1 MQKQHRSKQKSDNN
15 VLTKNKKFPINSKL
29 YLKLLIDFWRNEVLA
44 NDIYGKMYSA
54 HVEKLIADAPELL
67 EPIDDMS
74 VVEKHREL
82 IDLLMTVVF
91 PPARMD
97 TDIAAAYVP
106 FTKDTIFS
114 TPSYRRLFSFIQQC
128 NKEKKTADEERMY
141 FMIMLHAYKAVLE
154 RFYDIKIDFDFP
166 MIMNYID
173 RDTGFEKFYKIE
185 VDKRFS
191 ELINLKPLKKIT
203 EEDKL
208 RLHDNLTDLSVW
220 EEIIPL
226 KNFEFRGF
234 AIYKATDVTDN
245 ELLSQLKYEMSKK
258 DVLNLVDEFDILEQK
273 IRSLLKINDLRAGIN
288 GVVGEKEL
296 LQKSGHSVGKGL
308 LLSMTKEYCTENFHQ
323 STYGKVMHDREPV
336 IVLDLDKYPDKTMI
350 EEEYLKN
357 GYKNIALFP
366 LIYEERLIGVF
377 ELATKTPNAINGINT
392 LKLESLM
399 PLFVIAVRRHLEEI
413 YNRVQQII
421 KEECT
426 AVHPSVEWRFRT
438 AAFNKIQ
445 KEYAGTFS
453 EMEPIVFD
461 HVYSLY
467 ALSDI
472 RGSSTKRNK
481 VIQEDL
487 IEHLNLAKQ
496 VIDEAYKVKSL
507 PVYKEIIHRIEKY
520 QTSIAKILNSDE
532 ESHVLEFL
540 HREIEPLFDHVKKY
554 DKKVEN
560 KIKAYQKA
568 LDPELGF
575 IYNKRKDFDQTVAQ
589 INETIS
595 AYIEAEEDK
604 AQTMFPHYF
613 EKYKTDGVDYNIYI
627 GSSLV
632 ENQEFNNIYLK
643 NMRLWQ
649 LLLTCGIV
657 EKSDSLKSTL
667 KMPLETAHLILV
679 QSTPISI
686 QFRFDEKRFDVNGAY
701 NVKYEIVKKRIDKA
715 VIKST
720 KERLTQPGKIAI
732 VYSQSRDAFEYR
744 EYIDYLQHEGYLLDE
759 IEDVELEDMQG
770 IQGLRALRVTVN
782 TKKGDHSEELVPESV
797 EQAIREMSQN
807 A

>member
-1 MQKQHRSKQKSDNN
+1 MQKQDKAKPKSD
-15 VLTKNKKFPINSKL
+15 KNILSKNRKFPINSKL

-44 NDIYGKMYSA
+44 NENYGKMYSA
-54 HVEKLIADAPELL
+54 HIEKLISEAPELM
-67 EPIDDMS
+67 EPIDDMR
-74 VVEKHREL
+74 VIEKHRGL

-114 TPSYRRLFSFIQQC
+114 TPSYRRLFSFIQEC
-128 NKEKKTADEERMY
+128 NQEKKTADEERMY
-141 FMIMLHAYKAVLE
+141 FLIMLHAYKAVLE
-154 RFYDIKIDFDFP
+154 RFYNIKIDFDFP
-166 MIMNYID
+166 MILNYND
-173 RDTGFEKFYKIE
+173 RNTGFEKFYKIE

-203 EEDKL
+203 DDDKI

-220 EEIIPL
+220 QEIIPL
-226 KNFEFRGF
+226 ENFEFQGF

-245 ELLSQLKYEMSKK
+245 ELLSQLKYELSKK
-258 DVLNLVDEFDILEQK
+258 DVLNIDGEFTLLENK
-273 IRSLLKINDLRAGIN
+273 IRSLMHINDLRVGIN

-308 LLSMTKEYCTENFHQ
+308 LMSMTKSYCTENFHR
-323 STYGKVMHDREPV
+323 STYGKVMQSREPV
-336 IVLDLDKYPDKTMI
+336 IVLDLDKYSDKTMI
-350 EEEYLKN
+350 EEEYLKH

-377 ELATKTPNAINGINT
+377 EMASKTPNAINGINT

-399 PLFVIAVRRHLEEI
+399 PLFVISVRRHLEEI
-413 YNRVQQII
+413 SNRVQQII

-426 AVHPSVEWRFRT
+426 AVHPAVEWRFRN

-453 EMEPIVFD
+453 EMEPIIFD
-461 HVYSLY
+461 QVYSLY
-467 ALSDI
+467 GLSDI
-472 RGSSTKRNK
+472 RGSSTRRNQ

-496 VIDEAYKVKSL
+496 VIEEAFKAKPI
-507 PVYKEIIHRIEKY
+507 PVYQEIIHRIEKY
-520 QTSIAKILNSDE
+520 QKSIAKILNSDE

-540 HREIEPLFDHVKKY
+540 HQEIEPLFDHVKKY

-568 LDPELGF
+568 LDPDLGF
-575 IYNKRKDFDQTVAQ
+575 VYNKRKDFDQTVAQ
-589 INETIS
+589 INDTIS
-595 AYIEAEEDK
+595 AYIETEEEK
-604 AQTMFPHYF
+604 AQSMFPHYF
-613 EKYKTDGVDYNIYI
+613 EKYKTDGVDYNIYV

-632 ENQEFNNIYLK
+632 ENQEFNPIYLK
-643 NMRLWQ
+643 NIRLWQ
-649 LLLTCGIV
+649 LMLTCSIV
-657 EKSDSLKSTL
+657 EKSASLKNIL

-732 VYSQSRDAFEYR
+732 VYSQTRDALEYR
-744 EYIDYLQHEGYLLDE
+744 EYIDYLQHQGYLTDE

-782 TKKGDHSEELVPESV
+782 IKKGDYSEELVPESV
-797 EQAIREMSQN
+797 EQAIREMSEN